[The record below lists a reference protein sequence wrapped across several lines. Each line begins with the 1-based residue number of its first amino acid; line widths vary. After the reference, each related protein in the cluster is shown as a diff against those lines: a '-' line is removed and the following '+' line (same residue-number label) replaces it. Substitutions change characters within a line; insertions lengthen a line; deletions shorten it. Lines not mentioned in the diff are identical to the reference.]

1 MKRFEGLAVPIPQG
15 DMTPEDRQGIL
26 CSQAMCHGVKCM
38 NCLLWDENIEAFKR
52 WEEAKDE

>member
-1 MKRFEGLAVPIPQG
+1 
-15 DMTPEDRQGIL
+15 MTPEDRQGIL
-26 CSQAMCHGVKCM
+26 CSQAMCRGVKCM